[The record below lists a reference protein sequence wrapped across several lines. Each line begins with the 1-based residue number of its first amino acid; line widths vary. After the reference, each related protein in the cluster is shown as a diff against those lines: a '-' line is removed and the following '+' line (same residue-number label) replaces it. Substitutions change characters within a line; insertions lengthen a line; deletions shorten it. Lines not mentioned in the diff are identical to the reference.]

1 MRITRD
7 TLLLAAG
14 IILTL
19 WLIVASVM
27 GVSAIVRE
35 IGQGELS
42 AGTLARGVTAVIG
55 LVIVVWG
62 LVVTLGL

>member
-1 MRITRD
+1 MLINRD
-7 TLLLAAG
+7 NILLAVG

-19 WLIVASVM
+19 WLIVSSVL

-35 IGQGELS
+35 SGRGELS
-42 AGTLARGVTAVIG
+42 AGTLVRGVSAVLG

>member
-1 MRITRD
+1 
-7 TLLLAAG
+7 
-14 IILTL
+14 LTL

-35 IGQGELS
+35 IGRGELS
-42 AGTLARGVTAVIG
+42 AGTLVRGVTAVIG